1 MKSLKIIFE
10 KCDII
15 SLNLSL
21 NDKTVKIINNKYLN
35 ILKKNQILINTSR
48 GKIVD
53 EKAIIKKLNNE
64 NFFTLLT
71 LLAMNLKI
79 T

>member
-1 MKSLKIIFE
+1 MIPILNQKKNLNFVKSLKIIFE

-21 NDKTVKIINNKYLN
+21 NDPTTGIINNKYLN

-53 EKAIIKKLNNE
+53 ERAIIKN
-64 NFFTLLT
+64 
-71 LLAMNLKI
+71 
-79 T
+79 